1 MVSRTRLLLAD
12 DHLETA
18 EQLRQLLQPEFDVI
32 GHVTDGRTL
41 VTYAERLSPDVIVS
55 DISMPD
61 VDGLTAAAEILRHN
75 PDARIVLVTVHSDQ
89 SLIARGLQT
98 GALGFVLKLSA
109 GDDLVPAIR
118 AALRG
123 ERHVSG
129 ALHFE
134 EASTKQSRQ
143 SSRSK

>member
-1 MVSRTRLLLAD
+1 MVSRPRLLLAD
-12 DHLETA
+12 DHLETV
-18 EQLRQLLQPEFDVI
+18 ELLRTLLQPEFDVI
-32 GHVTDGRTL
+32 GHVTDGRSL
-41 VTYAERLSPDVIVS
+41 VRHAARMCPDVIVS

-61 VDGLTAAAEILRHN
+61 VDGLTAAAEIMRHN
-75 PDARIVLVTVHSDQ
+75 PDARIVLVTVYGDR

-109 GDDLVPAIR
+109 GEDLVPAVR

-123 ERHVSG
+123 ERHVSH

-134 EASTKQSRQ
+134 EQSTQAR
-143 SSRSK
+143 

>member
-1 MVSRTRLLLAD
+1 MVSRIRLLLAD

-18 EQLRQLLQPEFDVI
+18 EQLRQLLQPEFEVI
-32 GHVTDGRTL
+32 AHVTDGRTL
-41 VTYAERLSPDVIVS
+41 VKYAERLSPDVIVS

-61 VDGLTAAAEILRHN
+61 VDGITATAAILRQN
-75 PDARIVLVTVHSDQ
+75 PAARVVLVTVHGDP
-89 SLIARGLQT
+89 SLVTRGLET
-98 GALGFVLKLSA
+98 GALGYVLKCSA
-109 GDDLVPAIR
+109 GDDLVPAIH

-134 EASTKQSRQ
+134 DERTHSR
-143 SSRSK
+143 

>member
-1 MVSRTRLLLAD
+1 M
-12 DHLETA
+12 
-18 EQLRQLLQPEFDVI
+18 LQSEFEVI

-41 VTYAERLSPDVIVS
+41 VKHACRLSPDVIVS

-61 VDGLTAAAEILRHN
+61 VDGLAAAAEIMRHN
-75 PDARIVLVTVHSDQ
+75 PDARIVLVTVHGDR
-89 SLIARGLQT
+89 SLVARGLQT

-109 GDDLVPAIR
+109 GDDLVPAIW

-134 EASTKQSRQ
+134 DASAPQK
-143 SSRSK
+143 

>member
-1 MVSRTRLLLAD
+1 MVSRIRLLLAD

-18 EQLRQLLQPEFDVI
+18 EQLRQLLQPEFEVI
-32 GHVTDGRTL
+32 AHVTDGRTL
-41 VTYAERLSPDVIVS
+41 VKYAERLSPDVIVS

-61 VDGLTAAAEILRHN
+61 VDGISATAAILRQN
-75 PDARIVLVTVHSDQ
+75 PAARIVLVTVHGDP
-89 SLIARGLQT
+89 SLVTRGLET
-98 GALGFVLKLSA
+98 GALGYVLKCSA
-109 GDDLVPAIR
+109 GDDLVPAIH

-134 EASTKQSRQ
+134 DERTHSR
-143 SSRSK
+143 